1 MVFSSAIFLFVFLPI
16 VCALYFIVPGIKG
29 KNTLLIIASLIFYAF
44 GEPIYILLMIGSI
57 IANYIF
63 GLMEGR
69 FSKANNIAGKK
80 IVLIIAVICNIGVLC
95 VFKYTA
101 FILENINYAGR
112 LNIKIPGIA
121 LPIGISFFTFQAL
134 SYVIDVYR
142 NPEMVQKN
150 LFNLMLY
157 VSFFPQLI
165 AGPIIRYNEIY
176 KRPYKEAYYCK
187 CHRIYGGFN
196 ICIKDYRL

>member
-1 MVFSSAIFLFVFLPI
+1 M
-16 VCALYFIVPGIKG
+16 PGIKG

-44 GEPIYILLMIGSI
+44 GEPIYVLLMIGSI

-112 LNIKIPGIA
+112 LNIKIPGID

-134 SYVIDVYR
+134 SYVIDVY
-142 NPEMVQKN
+142 
-150 LFNLMLY
+150 L
-157 VSFFPQLI
+157 SLI
-165 AGPIIRYNEIY
+165 HI
-176 KRPYKEAYYCK
+176 
-187 CHRIYGGFN
+187 
-196 ICIKDYRL
+196 